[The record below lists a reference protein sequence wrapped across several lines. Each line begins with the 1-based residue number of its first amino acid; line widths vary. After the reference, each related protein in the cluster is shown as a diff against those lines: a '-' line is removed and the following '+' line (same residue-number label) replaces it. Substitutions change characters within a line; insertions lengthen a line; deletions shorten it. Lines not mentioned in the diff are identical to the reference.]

1 MELTP
6 FAHVGKKRVSNK
18 ELLKRLSKT
27 NPKILPHVP
36 NIETEKWL
44 EIKGGKGRIGEGDNV
59 GGSNMQFSRLGSQ
72 LCVVDP

>member
-36 NIETEKWL
+36 NIETEKWV
-44 EIKGGKGRIGEGDNV
+44 RN
-59 GGSNMQFSRLGSQ
+59 
-72 LCVVDP
+72 